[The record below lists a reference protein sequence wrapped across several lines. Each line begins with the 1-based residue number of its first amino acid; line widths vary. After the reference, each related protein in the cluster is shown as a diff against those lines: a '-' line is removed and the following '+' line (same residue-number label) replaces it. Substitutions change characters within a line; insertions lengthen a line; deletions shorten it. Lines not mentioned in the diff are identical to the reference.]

1 VIRSPRL
8 VAAPPVPARVRPGEI
23 EVHCRSGDLWPLL
36 GADEAGRGPLA
47 GPVVA
52 AAVVLDDAAALT
64 GGGLQG
70 LDDSKKLTEAA
81 RQALVPAIERA
92 AAGWA
97 VEFAEVDEI
106 AAHNILGASLRA
118 MARAARR
125 AVAMAVAAGHP
136 APVLWVIDG
145 NQPLRDAAE
154 VQLMLVV
161 QGDGRSRAVAA
172 ASVLAKVARDRHM
185 QELDVRFPGY
195 GLARHKGYPTAE
207 HLDAVRRLGPS
218 PCHRLGYAP
227 VAQAAHQLGLF
238 G

>member
-1 VIRSPRL
+1 MSQQPRA
-8 VAAPPVPARVRPGEI
+8 VAAPPLPARVQPGEI
-23 EVHCRSGDLWPLL
+23 EAYCRDRGLWPLL

-52 AAVVLDDAAALT
+52 AAVLLNDDAAFLGA
-64 GGGLQG
+64 GLAG
-70 LDDSKKLTEAA
+70 LDDSKKLTEAT
-81 RQALVPAIERA
+81 REALVPAIEA
-92 AAGWA
+92 AALGLA
-97 VEFAEVDEI
+97 VEFADVDEI
-106 AAHNILGASLRA
+106 AQHNILGASLRA

-136 APVLWVIDG
+136 QTALWVIDG
-145 NQPLRDAAE
+145 NQALRDAHD
-154 VQLMLVV
+154 VRQMLVV
-161 QGDGRSRAVAA
+161 QGDGRSRVVAA

-185 QELDVRFPGY
+185 QELDLRFPGY
-195 GLARHKGYPTAE
+195 GLARHKGYPTPD

-227 VAQAAHQLGLF
+227 VAQAARQLGLF